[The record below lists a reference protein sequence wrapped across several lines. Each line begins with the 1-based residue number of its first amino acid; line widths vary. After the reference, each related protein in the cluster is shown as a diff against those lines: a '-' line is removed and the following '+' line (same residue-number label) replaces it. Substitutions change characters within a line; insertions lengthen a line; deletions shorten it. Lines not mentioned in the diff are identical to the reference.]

1 MPRKKKSFTTGNS
14 RGGSVKGVCLS
25 IGSGVWWD
33 CFAEIAWTFKVLTAE
48 ITLRQAFCYLA
59 LRTPPCGLGW
69 ELSFLT
75 ERWGSSYTKW
85 SNNLLRITPAS
96 WKLTRDGHLRRHGPV
111 EMYTYRIKKIPRAH
125 IRQERETV
133 EIHVDSIFYLIHP
146 KYIISMC
153 GQHITNKKLLM
164 RWFAFFFFGIIFKI
178 WCVFYSQHIQ
188 TRHISGAW
196 YSPVAG
202 GYSIGQNGVFWI
214 PCFSAL
220 LICSQI

>member
-33 CFAEIAWTFKVLTAE
+33 CFAEIAWTFIEVLTAE

-96 WKLTRDGHLRRHGPV
+96 WKLTRDGHLRWHGPV

-164 RWFAFFFFGIIFKI
+164 RWFAFFFVLSSKSGVYFIHSTFRPDTFQVLDIHPWLVATVLDRTEFFGFL
-178 WCVFYSQHIQ
+178 VF
-188 TRHISGAW
+188 
-196 YSPVAG
+196 
-202 GYSIGQNGVFWI
+202 
-214 PCFSAL
+214 L
-220 LICSQI
+220 LC